1 MAILYSAQL
10 HPTKLELLAGWL
22 PTQAWFAHD
31 ADVRLDRVGAYRF
44 DDPAGEVG
52 VETILVG
59 VDDTVL
65 QVPLTYRDA
74 PLPGA
79 EPWLIGTMEHSVL
92 GTRWVYDACT
102 DPVYASTLTAV
113 VLGDSTQAE
122 EVVVTPDGEHRPR
135 TPDTVVRAERAAGV
149 TDVPAPPADGPVPCS
164 TTGSTTTILIAG
176 AELTV
181 QRVLDLDVHGSALPA
196 LVGTWPDQ
204 DQQVLLATVRPI

>member
-22 PTQAWFAHD
+22 PTQPWFAHD
-31 ADVRLDRVGAYRF
+31 ADVPLDRVGAYRF

-52 VETILVG
+52 VETILVRA
-59 VDDTVL
+59 DDTVL

-79 EPWLIGTMEHSVL
+79 DPWLVGTMEHSVL

-102 DPVYASTLTAV
+102 DPVYAATLASV
-113 VLGDSTQAE
+113 VLGDAVQAE
-122 EVVVTPDGEHRPR
+122 EVVVTPDGEHQPR
-135 TPDTVVRAERAAGV
+135 TPSTVVRAEPAGSA
-149 TDVPAPPADGPVPCS
+149 TDAPAPPVDGPVPCS
-164 TTGSTTTILIAG
+164 TTGRATTILIGG

-181 QRVLDLDVHGSALPA
+181 LRVLDLDVHGSALPA
-196 LVGTWPDQ
+196 LVGTWPEQ
-204 DQQVLLATVRPI
+204 AEPVLLATARPI